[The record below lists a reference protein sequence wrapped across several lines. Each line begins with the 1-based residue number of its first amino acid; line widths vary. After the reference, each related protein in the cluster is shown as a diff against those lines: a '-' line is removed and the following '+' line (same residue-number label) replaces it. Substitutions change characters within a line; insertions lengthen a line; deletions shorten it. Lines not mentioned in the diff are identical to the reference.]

1 MARFNNFYESINSSI
16 LRDYCL
22 EYGNVTAYDKGAY
35 FLHEGDVGKLLGFVS
50 EGYFKYTA
58 IDSKGVESVVGFVFE
73 GECVVDFANSVAFR
87 R

>member
-22 EYGNVTAYDKGAY
+22 EYGNVNAYDKGAY

-50 EGYFKYTA
+50 EGYFK
-58 IDSKGVESVVGFVFE
+58 IRLLIQKGWSLLSDLYLRVS
-73 GECVVDFANSVAFR
+73 AWSILQIR
-87 R
+87 